1 MGESSGPL
9 LLLLLSQSVNVLQ
22 CEQCLVD
29 ILPHPQLKCHFLTP
43 IVRLFVFNH
52 WMPNGQNCQIWPILQ
67 NWRPIYFQ
75 LQPTPPIFVIPIEI
89 KLYLLFSSV
98 SFEST
103 QILCFLKILTKK
115 YNNLLQIYPPI
126 HIIEIIYSD
135 SKSKFLSTW

>member
-75 LQPTPPIFVIPIEI
+75 LQPT
-89 KLYLLFSSV
+89 
-98 SFEST
+98 
-103 QILCFLKILTKK
+103 QK